1 MRDSDAKTNRACEA
15 LLQRLFFVM
24 TLTGFYCRSGV
35 AYRDVGEG
43 REQGR
48 GSFSPRFAPGTALLQ
63 LFFVVVLTGM
73 GLMPANADEIRP
85 ALLDVKEQNTG
96 LFAVTWKI
104 PVRGDRVLAITPQ
117 LPGSLELVGSPS
129 VQDVPG
135 ARIEHST
142 FKSNG
147 NPLTGESIVIEGLSA
162 VQTDVLLLIQL
173 QDGTQHSAILRPA
186 SPEFT
191 IPLKSSKLK
200 VAGDYWRLGTGHIL
214 EGADHLLFVLA
225 LLLIVSGFGQ
235 LLKAVTAFTVAHSIT
250 LALATL
256 GMVHVPAAPT
266 EAIIA
271 LSILF
276 LATEIIHKHNGQIS
290 LTERY
295 PWVIA
300 FIFGLFHGLGFAGA
314 LSEIGVPQHEVP
326 LALFMFNVGVETGQL
341 LFIGAV
347 LTLIALLKRLPL
359 TTPQGAWRVLPYSIG
374 SVAAF
379 WTIDR
384 VMSFLPVAV

>member
-1 MRDSDAKTNRACEA
+1 MRESDNKTNRALDA
-15 LLQRLFFVM
+15 LLQRLFFV
-24 TLTGFYCRSGV
+24 
-35 AYRDVGEG
+35 
-43 REQGR
+43 
-48 GSFSPRFAPGTALLQ
+48 
-63 LFFVVVLTGM
+63 VVLV
-73 GLMPANADEIRP
+73 GLFTAMPVSADEIRP
-85 ALLDVKEQNTG
+85 ALLDIKEQNTG
-96 LFAVTWKI
+96 LFAITWKV
-104 PVRGDRVLAITPQ
+104 PTRGDRVLAITPQ
-117 LPGSLELVGSPS
+117 LPNSLELVGSPT

-135 ARIEHST
+135 ARIEYST

-147 NPLTGESIVIEGLSA
+147 KSLTGQSIVIEGLSA
-162 VQTDVLLLIQL
+162 VQTDVLLLVQL

-191 IPLKSSKLK
+191 IPLEASKLK
-200 VAGDYWRLGTGHIL
+200 VAGDYWRMGTIHIL

-225 LLLIVSGFGQ
+225 LLLIVAGLGQ
-235 LLKAVTAFTVAHSIT
+235 LVKAVTAFTVAHSIT

-256 GMVHVPAAPT
+256 GVVHVPAAPT

-276 LATEIIHKHNGQIS
+276 LATEIVHKHNGQFS
-290 LTERY
+290 LTETY

-341 LFIGAV
+341 LFIAV
-347 LTLIALLKRLPL
+347 VLSLIAILIRLPL
-359 TTPQGAWRVLPYSIG
+359 TAPQGAWRLFPYGIG

-379 WTIDR
+379 WTIER
-384 VMSFLPVAV
+384 VVSFLPVAI